1 MRSKGNMGRDVNIQ
15 NRHLVYEKKVRGR
28 TKIMG
33 IDEI

>member
-1 MRSKGNMGRDVNIQ
+1 MRSKGKMGRDVNIE
-15 NRHLVYEKKVRGR
+15 NRHLVYEKKVIGR